1 MGTAYLFGLK
11 ISNINPMSSR
21 ILERML
27 GHPSKEKE
35 LKIGGTNHF
44 LTIGKDDRFK
54 SSVF

>member
-11 ISNINPMSSR
+11 ISNINPMSIH
-21 ILERML
+21 ILERTL
-27 GHPSKEKE
+27 AHPSSEKE
-35 LKIGGTNHF
+35 LTIGGTNHL